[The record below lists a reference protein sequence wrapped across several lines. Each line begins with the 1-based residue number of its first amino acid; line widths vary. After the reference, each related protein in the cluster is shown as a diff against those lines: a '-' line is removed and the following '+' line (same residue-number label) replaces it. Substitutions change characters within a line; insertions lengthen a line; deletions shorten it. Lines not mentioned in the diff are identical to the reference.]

1 MVLQTFI
8 GRAKVSSSCSGIADN
23 YWASKGEFCIGG
35 IADIYWAS
43 KGEFC
48 IGGIADIYW
57 ASKGEF

>member
-8 GRAKVSSSCSGIADN
+8 GRAKVSSSCS
-23 YWASKGEFCIGG
+23 G

-57 ASKGEF
+57 ASKGEFCSGIADIYCAG